1 MHANRH
7 AMLVILALAFFV
19 MMLGCGKKPPPP
31 EPPAPPVVVEDTTT
45 KVTEPPTPPPPEVQR
60 LTEDQFKI
68 AYFDFDKYNLRADAK
83 AALEANARLL
93 KDNAKVTVMIEGHC
107 DERGTVEYNLALG
120 EKRARTAMDYLKS
133 LGIEAGR
140 MEIISY
146 GKERP
151 VATGHDEASWQKNR
165 RAKFT
170 ITSQ

>member
-1 MHANRH
+1 
-7 AMLVILALAFFV
+7 MLTRILTIFALLALSLV
-19 MMLGCGKKPPPP
+19 VLGASCNKEQP
-31 EPPAPPVVVEDTTT
+31 EPPPAPPAPEIDTTT
-45 KVTEPPTPPPPEVQR
+45 PPPVEPPTPPPPEVKKV
-60 LTEDQFKI
+60 TEDQFKT
-68 AYFDFDKYNLRADAK
+68 AYFDFDKYNLRSDART
-83 AALEANARLL
+83 ALEANAKLL
-93 KDNAKVTVMIEGHC
+93 KDNPKVTVMIEGHC

-133 LGIEAGR
+133 LGIPVGR

-151 VATGHDEASWQKNR
+151 VATGHDEVSWQKNR

>member
-1 MHANRH
+1 
-7 AMLVILALAFFV
+7 MLTRILTIFALLALSLV
-19 MMLGCGKKPPPP
+19 VLGASCGGPPEPPP
-31 EPPAPPVVVEDTTT
+31 EPPAPVVDTTT
-45 KVTEPPTPPPPEVQR
+45 PPPVEPPTPPPPEVIR

-68 AYFDFDKYNLRADAK
+68 ALFDFDKYNLRSDAR
-83 AALEANARLL
+83 AALEANAKLL
-93 KDNAKVTVMIEGHC
+93 KDNLNVTVMIEGHC

-120 EKRARTAMDYLKS
+120 EKRARTAMDYMKS
-133 LGIEAGR
+133 LGVAEGR

-151 VATGHDEASWQKNR
+151 AAIGHDEVSWQKNR